1 MKIFDCT
8 MYHNE
13 DLILDI
19 RFKLINKYIK
29 LFYSENKKEFK
40 FGKEFK
46 LKLFQ

>member
-19 RFKLINKYIK
+19 RFKLINKYIDK
-29 LFYSENKKEFK
+29 LSYLADKKNLNF
-40 FGKEFK
+40 
-46 LKLFQ
+46 